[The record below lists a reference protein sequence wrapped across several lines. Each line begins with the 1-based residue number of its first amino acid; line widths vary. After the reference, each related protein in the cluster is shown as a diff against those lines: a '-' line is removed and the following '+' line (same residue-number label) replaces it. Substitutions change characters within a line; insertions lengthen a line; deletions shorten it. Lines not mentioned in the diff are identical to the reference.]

1 MDARPSMPLYVP
13 IARPAR
19 GGSTRLQSGGSELV
33 LEATRGGYSLLWL
46 DGREAR
52 RYALGLTANGTLG
65 LALRAPRLPVR
76 VVVRDTMALGPG
88 ARLRGYVQ
96 VPLVPTI
103 LWRDVDG
110 EPQLLAEFPRPDL
123 AAEWDDREGTVYRC
137 VSPFHVRYP
146 IPGDEPR
153 ATVPVW
159 IGNPTDKVASPA
171 FLPLQLADDDLLER
185 RGGVSTMPRR
195 LRWTGQGL
203 QVVARRRA
211 GVPL

>member
-1 MDARPSMPLYVP
+1 MDARPSMPLYLP

-19 GGSTRLQSGGSELV
+19 GGSTRVPFGANELV

-46 DGREAR
+46 DGKEAR
-52 RYALGLTANGTLG
+52 RYAVGLTPHGTLG

-76 VVVRDTMALGPG
+76 VIVRDTLALGPG

-96 VPLVPTI
+96 VPLVPTM
-103 LWRDVDG
+103 LWRDGDG
-110 EPQLLAEFPRPDL
+110 ECHRLAEFPRPEL

-137 VSPFHVRYP
+137 VSPFHVRHP
-146 IPGDEPR
+146 IPGSDPR

-159 IGNPTDKVASPA
+159 LANQTNQVASPA

-185 RGGVSTMPRR
+185 RGGVSTLPRR
-195 LRWTGQGL
+195 LRWNGQGL

-211 GVPL
+211 EVPL